1 MVGKTKKSRSQIS
14 IPNKSELLFT
24 VGKDIPKWYS
34 LENSSTLSSS
44 SKPINEKYDKEK
56 CEQIYRI
63 ECDLYQKLYQQD
75 QSSDYQW
82 LQTSLSTTSKDRLA
96 ALVTLIRR
104 SPIHGIKELENLV
117 NLLRSNIQHRRDA
130 LTIAAVLEDIFINIY
145 LPENRRLF
153 FINQQAKQPT
163 TKQTAALAFVEETI
177 KQLYSNFIDLLQ
189 QIAHDPIGPI
199 RIKAISML
207 ERLLSQRPEQEK
219 RLLELIVDKLGDLD
233 SNVAAKTLHLLN
245 QLLEKHPGM
254 KTVLVNEIE
263 RLLFRQNIRQSAQH
277 YGLCCLTAMIFT
289 SQDNDLANKLIKIYF
304 ALFRLFS
311 VKENVSSKFFAILLG
326 GVTRAIS
333 FAKVDLDNII
343 EHLNDLFRIVHST
356 NFKTSVRA
364 LQLLFRIV
372 EQRPEIDERYYNALY
387 KKLSEPEWKNS
398 KMLSTFLNL
407 IFKSMLKDTMESR
420 IRAFIKRLLQLCL
433 FNDVPFICGILL
445 LISEIVKRHSNGQR
459 LLLFSQKQNI
469 LSSKNDK
476 TMKDDDDE
484 EEHFHDV
491 VSEDDQPLQIV
502 PEISSWNH
510 KILNKTNQN
519 HTNHYDIY
527 KRNPLYCGSD
537 YTCLHE
543 LLFLKNHSHP
553 TVALFAQNLFD
564 GKSID
569 YNGNPLV
576 DFNSMRF
583 FDRFVYKNPKK
594 QITKHEHLR
603 TKSRHAAGRLYLPKG
618 VKAVAVDSNEYT
630 RLNPAHIPA
639 DERFLYTFMKMRQEN
654 SDLAQEKKKHKSIEG
669 DIDDNESI
677 SSVSD
682 DEFDK
687 YLNHFMDDM
696 DKDEIDLDEDDDNNS
711 VEDIASTV
719 QRIHRNNELKSNDSD
734 DDDDIHNR
742 PFTLNGGDEL
752 SDDEQVDDNEHDTIN
767 NQHIHENF
775 KVDNEREMKQI
786 KWELDREHTYAQR
799 SRRYDK
805 YMKKTS
811 RRKPKLT
818 RREKRQQMNQKVIKK
833 KKKKHVHFS

>member
-1 MVGKTKKSRSQIS
+1 MVAKTKKSRSQS
-14 IPNKSELLFT
+14 SVPNKSELLFK

-34 LENSSTLSSS
+34 FENSSTLFSS
-44 SKPINEKYDKEK
+44 SKNINDKHDKEK
-56 CEQIYRI
+56 CQEIYRL
-63 ECDLYQKLYQQD
+63 ECDLYRKLYQQD

-104 SPIHGIKELENLV
+104 SPIHSIKELENLV

-130 LTIAAVLEDIFINIY
+130 LTIAEILEDVFINIY

-153 FINQQAKQPT
+153 FINQLPNQPI

-189 QIAHDPIGPI
+189 QIAHDPIGQI

-219 RLLELIVDKLGDLD
+219 RLLELIVDKLGDPD

-254 KTVLVNEIE
+254 KTVVVNEIE

-277 YGLCCLTAMIFT
+277 YGLCCLTAIIFT

-372 EQRPEIDERYYNALY
+372 EQRSEIDERYYNALY

-407 IFKSMLKDTMESR
+407 IFKSMLKDSMESR

-445 LISEIVKRHSNGQR
+445 LISEIVKRHASGQR
-459 LLLFSQKQNI
+459 LLLFSQKTNL
-469 LSSKNDK
+469 LSLENDK
-476 TMKDDDDE
+476 TTEDDDE

-502 PEISSWNH
+502 PEVSSWNH
-510 KILNKTNQN
+510 KNLNKTNQN
-519 HTNHYDIY
+519 HLNHYDIY

-543 LLFLKNHSHP
+543 LIFLKNHSHP

-594 QITKHEHLR
+594 QITKHELLR
-603 TKSRHAAGRLYLPKG
+603 KKSRHAAGRLYLPKG

-654 SDLAQEKKKHKSIEG
+654 SELAQDNKKQKLSDE

-687 YLNHFMDDM
+687 YLNHFMGDM
-696 DKDEIDLDEDDDNNS
+696 DKDEIDLDEDDNNS
-711 VEDIASTV
+711 VQDIASTV
-719 QRIHRNNELKSNDSD
+719 QRVHRHDDDELKED
-734 DDDDIHNR
+734 DDDDDMNHR
-742 PFTLNGGDEL
+742 PFTLNDGDEL
-752 SDDEQVDDNEHDTIN
+752 SDDEQLDDNEHDTN
-767 NQHIHENF
+767 SYQHIHDNF

-786 KWELDREHTYAQR
+786 KWELDRERTYAQR

-805 YMKKTS
+805 HIKKTS

-818 RREKRQQMNQKVIKK
+818 RREKRQQMNKQVIK